1 MTRLEKAI
9 EEIKSVRKSQNRAWI
24 FDENGVIRGDVFVG
38 DTIDLLNMFL
48 VNNLEVELG
57 DYDEDAIEYNTYNWG
72 AYISNDIA
80 FGFKDGKMIAMVH
93 ICGDVRGNYTDLFAL
108 DIGSLDELFDYVDSV
123 LYKDIDETH
132 YAYFDIF
139 NEGMEVYNSETE
151 DSIRCFEME
160 LGDLLQEIND
170 KESE

>member
-9 EEIKSVRKSQNRAWI
+9 EEIKSVRTAWI
-24 FDENGVIRGDVFVG
+24 FDENGVIRDDVFVG

-48 VNNLEVELG
+48 EKGLEVEL
-57 DYDEDAIEYNTYNWG
+57 DEYDEDAIEYNTYNWG

-80 FGFKDGKMIAMVH
+80 FGFKNGKMIAMVH
-93 ICGDVRGNYTDLFAL
+93 ICGANYTDLFAL

-132 YAYFDIF
+132 YAFFDIF
-139 NEGMEVYNSETE
+139 NEGIEVYNSETE

-160 LGDLLQEIND
+160 LGDLLQEIKD
-170 KESE
+170 KECE